1 MEWTNWGWSKV
12 GVQVLGPCNPVACK
26 EGKGW
31 EKLSCGGSVFVNDMH
46 GALDLDSGGSIGAG

>member
-12 GVQVLGPCNPVACK
+12 GVQVLGLRDPAACE

-31 EKLSCGGSVFVNDMH
+31 GKLSHGGSVFVNNVH
-46 GALDLDSGGSIGAG
+46 GALDLDSGGSIGVG